1 MKMKK
6 EMGIQSVPRGVCI
19 GIFVSLLVT
28 LIGIGVISWML
39 SGEKMTES
47 TQDYGV
53 VLILLLSSA
62 TGVGTA
68 LSISKSKRLVVSI
81 LVGGGYYL
89 LLLACTALFFGGQYQ
104 GVGVT
109 ALVILAGCIGTVL
122 VGQLPKKKRAVSRHK
137 YKNR

>member
-1 MKMKK
+1 MKK
-6 EMGIQSVPRGVCI
+6 EMDIPSVPRGVCI
-19 GIFVSLLVT
+19 GVLVSLFIT
-28 LIGIGVISWML
+28 LIGAGVISWLL
-39 SGEKMTES
+39 SGEKIPEG
-47 TQDYGV
+47 TQNYGV

-62 TGVGTA
+62 AGAGTA
-68 LSISKSKRLVVSI
+68 IAVSKAKRLVVSL

-89 LLLACTALFFGGQYQ
+89 ILLACTALFFDGQYQ

-122 VGQLPKKKRAVSRHK
+122 AGQLPIKKPAASRHK